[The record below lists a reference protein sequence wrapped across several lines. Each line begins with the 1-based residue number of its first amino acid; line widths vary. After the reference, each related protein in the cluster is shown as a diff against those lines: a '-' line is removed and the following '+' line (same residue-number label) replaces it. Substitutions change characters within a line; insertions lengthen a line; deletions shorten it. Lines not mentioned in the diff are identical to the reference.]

1 MNIQYD
7 NNTIWKSEIEGQS
20 TLFLAGT
27 VFLNDEKLSIKE
39 LLNILEDVRRVEDL
53 SNLTKKFKGQFGFIF
68 KNSFFSIAFVDKI
81 RSFPISSYK
90 IDNELHIS
98 NSTKHFD
105 TVKDK
110 FTINI
115 EALEVF
121 KSSGYTIGK
130 DTFYKEFEILE
141 SGTFIFLDIK
151 SKILVREKYFS
162 FFNEKAIKYSDDE
175 VLKEIDKVITV
186 SIKRLI
192 KIANGKKIVIP
203 LSAGLD
209 SRLILGKLIE
219 LGYKDIFTFTYG
231 PKNIWER
238 EAAEKCANHLN
249 VPWFFVELNKKEKK
263 RFYTDDRKEY
273 YKFASNN
280 NSVPHIAD
288 YYALNILKEKGIL
301 DFKNIIL
308 VNGQTGDFITG
319 GHVPININEI
329 TLHNIY
335 ETLINKHFALW
346 FNKITPKFKNF
357 IKGKLQKSYKFHN
370 YFSNKNSLFK
380 EYERFECNERQIKYV
395 INGQRIYD
403 WLDIEWYLPLWSAE
417 MLSFWSS
424 IDLKHKLNQDSFKE
438 YCKVFNPGNTFDVKL
453 NKRPLSLPY
462 YLYPVLVLLKIISK
476 VNKKHKYSRL
486 KRTYLSFYEKY
497 YPFYP
502 QKTYANYLKDAKYH
516 RSPVSYWVETY
527 LNENNLKNRF

>member
-263 RFYTDDRKEY
+263 RFY
-273 YKFASNN
+273 
-280 NSVPHIAD
+280 
-288 YYALNILKEKGIL
+288 
-301 DFKNIIL
+301 
-308 VNGQTGDFITG
+308 
-319 GHVPININEI
+319 
-329 TLHNIY
+329 
-335 ETLINKHFALW
+335 
-346 FNKITPKFKNF
+346 
-357 IKGKLQKSYKFHN
+357 
-370 YFSNKNSLFK
+370 
-380 EYERFECNERQIKYV
+380 
-395 INGQRIYD
+395 
-403 WLDIEWYLPLWSAE
+403 
-417 MLSFWSS
+417 
-424 IDLKHKLNQDSFKE
+424 
-438 YCKVFNPGNTFDVKL
+438 
-453 NKRPLSLPY
+453 
-462 YLYPVLVLLKIISK
+462 
-476 VNKKHKYSRL
+476 
-486 KRTYLSFYEKY
+486 
-497 YPFYP
+497 
-502 QKTYANYLKDAKYH
+502 
-516 RSPVSYWVETY
+516 
-527 LNENNLKNRF
+527 